1 MKQIL
6 SSLIL
11 FQSLFTFSQTTTIT
25 GTVRD
30 ADTKDGIGSAVIRAE
45 GKRASVTNAS
55 GQFKVNVEPGQVV
68 IGVSYLG
75 YKNKKDTITINAG
88 ETKNITIELRSQS
101 IQLNE
106 VVTSSFYKKNA
117 AKESV
122 SMEVITKNQIKNT
135 NANDLGDI
143 VSKTPGVLVQDGQIS
158 IRGGSSF
165 SYGVG
170 SRTAVLVDNL
180 GMTSADLGEGQNK
193 MVPVENTKQVE
204 VIKGASSVIYG
215 SSALNGIVNVI
226 TEWPKDNE
234 PRTDIDINTTFFDAP
249 KEPKQRWWV
258 GGTPFGINA
267 NINHQQKIKDL
278 QLVAGGNITGAFGFL
293 ETSNEF
299 RFRYFLKTRH
309 LNPKIEGL
317 NYGVNF
323 SQMYERSDRFFIGAD
338 MDTNALNFKEGS
350 NDKYLRTSIDPHV
363 TYQSANGH
371 RASLNLRYINI
382 WRKGNGDDINANS
395 NSIEFQPQYQYTY
408 RNLLVLTAGV
418 PVTTGF
424 SLSNLYPGV
433 RTNFNAAVYA
443 QAEINYKFL
452 SWTGGV
458 RYEAVGVDT
467 FVETSKPIF
476 RTGINLRAGKASFF
490 RASWGQGYRIP
501 AIGERFVAAEFS
513 QGIYVIPNDTLKTE
527 TGWNLELGF
536 KQGFQI
542 KEWKAYI
549 DAAFF
554 WQEYKNFVQ
563 YEFGIFA
570 NKYRNGDS
578 IFPGVPSTFTT
589 SDGQPGI
596 FGLRAA
602 NVENARVAGY
612 EFSIAAQGKIGKVG
626 LQILA
631 GYTYTYPVSL
641 SDTTSEGKRDVR
653 NIGNYLRNFF
663 ELNGRNAD
671 SLESIQMLMFR
682 TRHLFRA
689 DVEISYWKAYLGVTM
704 FYGSFPDQIPPL
716 FTAAAAVLFNG
727 GEKSLTDYIDKHKGG
742 DFVVDLRAGISI
754 TEKFRMG
761 FIVKNVSNYFYALR
775 PGKPEPHRNFTVQL
789 RYTL

>member
-6 SSLIL
+6 STLIL
-11 FQSLFTFSQTTTIT
+11 FQSLFIFSQTTTIT

-30 ADTKDGIGSAVIRAE
+30 SDTKEGIGGAVIRAE

-68 IGVSYLG
+68 IGVSYMG
-75 YKNKKDTITINAG
+75 YRNKKDTLSIVAG

-204 VIKGASSVIYG
+204 VIKGAASVIYG

-226 TEWPKDNE
+226 TEWPQENE
-234 PRTDIDINTTFFDAP
+234 ARTDIDINTTFFDAP
-249 KEPKQRWWV
+249 REPKQRWWT

-278 QLVAGGNITGAFGFL
+278 QFVAGGNITGAMGFL
-293 ETSNEF
+293 QKSNEF
-299 RFRYFLKTRH
+299 RVRYFLKTRH

-323 SQMYERSDRFFIGAD
+323 SQMYERSDRFFIAAD
-338 MDTNALNFKEGS
+338 MDTNALHFKVGA
-350 NDKYLRTSIDPHV
+350 DDRYLRTSVDPHIS
-363 TYQSANGH
+363 YQNAKGH
-371 RASLNLRYINI
+371 RATFNMRYINI
-382 WRKGNGDDINANS
+382 WREGNGRDINAVS
-395 NSIEFQPQYQYTY
+395 HSLEFQPQYQFTY
-408 RNLLVLTAGV
+408 RNLLVLTTGV
-418 PVTTGF
+418 PFSLGF
-424 SLSNLYPGV
+424 SKSNLYPGI
-433 RTNFNAAVYA
+433 RTNFNAAVYV

-467 FVETSKPIF
+467 FVETTKPIF

-501 AIGERFVAAEFS
+501 AIGERFVAAEFT

-527 TGWNLELGF
+527 TGWNLEFGF

-554 WQEYKNFVQ
+554 WQEYNNFVQ
-563 YEFGIFA
+563 YEFGIFP
-570 NKYRNGDS
+570 NEYRNGGQ
-578 IFPGVPSTFTT
+578 IFPNISSPYLT
-589 SDGQPGI
+589 SDGRPGI

-602 NVENARVAGY
+602 NIENARVAGY
-612 EFSIAAQGKIGKVG
+612 ELSIASQGKIGKVG

-641 SDTTSEGKRDVR
+641 SDTTSDAKRDVR
-653 NIGNYLRNFF
+653 NIGNYMRNFF
-663 ELNGRNAD
+663 LLNGRTPD
-671 SLESIQMLMFR
+671 SVESAQMLMFR

-689 DVEISYWKAYLGVTM
+689 DVEITYWKAYLGVTI
-704 FYGSFPDQIPPL
+704 FYGSFPDQIPSL
-716 FTAAAAVLFNG
+716 FTAAASFLFNG
-727 GEKSLTDYIDKHKGG
+727 GIKSLDDYVAKHKGG

-754 TEKFRMG
+754 TEKFRVG
-761 FIVKNVSNYFYALR
+761 FIVKNVANHFYSLR
-775 PGKPEPHRNFTVQL
+775 PGKPEPHRNFTAQL